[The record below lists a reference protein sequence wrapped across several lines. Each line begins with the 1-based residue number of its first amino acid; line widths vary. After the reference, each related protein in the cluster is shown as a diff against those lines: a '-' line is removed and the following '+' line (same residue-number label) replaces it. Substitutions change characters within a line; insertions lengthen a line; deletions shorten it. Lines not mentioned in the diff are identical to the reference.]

1 MDTLQQIF
9 SQLAVDA
16 ILAGLALL
24 AALAINALHKFTQK
38 VKLETQR
45 IESQEQRNLLIAALD
60 DLDTLTTKTVTEIEQ
75 TTAKALREAVKQGV
89 KDRGELLT
97 LSKKAF
103 DEIADALKPEY
114 KNAIEKNFGNFS
126 KYLTKAI
133 ETKVFELKNGGN

>member
-24 AALAINALHKFTQK
+24 AAIAINAVHKYAQK
-38 VKLETQR
+38 VKLETAK
-45 IESQEQRNLLIAALD
+45 IENEEQRNLLTAALD
-60 DLDTLTTKTVTEIEQ
+60 DVETLTTKTVTEIEQ
-75 TTAKALREAVKQGV
+75 TTAKALREAVKAGTR
-89 KDRGELLT
+89 DRAELVA

-103 DEIADALKPEY
+103 NEIADALQPEY
-114 KNAIEKNFGNFS
+114 KNMIEKNFGSFS